1 VANQVSY
8 TLIKKFVPIYIYLEC
23 SFCRSRFYRYFYYTV
38 HTQNAL
44 TSKSKLF
51 VVISAVI
58 FAVFTP
64 LVIIPYLDHPFLLY
78 FMSIHIASIIIS
90 VFLIIVSIFAY
101 RRTGT
106 KKILYTTLGFSSLLA
121 VELLFLL
128 QAIPGTSI
136 VMHRGIYVGLPHIL
150 LLFMLTL
157 FGVGVLKVER

>member
-1 VANQVSY
+1 
-8 TLIKKFVPIYIYLEC
+8 
-23 SFCRSRFYRYFYYTV
+23 
-38 HTQNAL
+38 
-44 TSKSKLF
+44 
-51 VVISAVI
+51 
-58 FAVFTP
+58 
-64 LVIIPYLDHPFLLY
+64 
-78 FMSIHIASIIIS
+78 MSIHIASIIIS